1 MAIKVLEAM
10 LERAYGEAK
19 GRRLQREARKWAD
32 SQGYHLITI
41 SKEDIKT
48 LLVHNYVAI
57 RMKGL
62 VSKEQADFNQA
73 ERNLGNMSVFGKKV
87 KPNYVPRKMKR
98 AEAVRS
104 VANTSQHKSVV
115 QLRREV
121 DPVVDHIF
129 ENFISH
135 YNKGITEE
143 HLLAHMQGNEIEI
156 LQNKNYAQKAKDTI
170 IALLKSNSAEN
181 IFKNIMKEGSR
192 ELRQFSRRT
201 QLIHTGRTVGLTIA
215 EKIGSL
221 EATSAAEAEALKI
234 IEGILDRVEFQVEKS
249 DRKDGREI
257 HITGKI
263 GPSTIN
269 SPGEESSDWTHLKPL
284 IEQEL
289 QAVFNSPEYIKNVGS
304 GESSQPIDER
314 LAEYLANE
322 EILKPAKRRK
332 NIRATTFKPEKPKSG
347 KGSVGKK
354 RVVKPK
360 GKGVKTKKGTVLPIP
375 QKNATTKQKSP
386 ASMPLNVMVLL
397 NNQLPAVVQQN
408 MRFPAL
414 ENRTGRFASSVKVT
428 DVATTAQGFPSIGYT
443 YQTNPYQTFEPGYKQ
458 GDSDRDPRKLID
470 KSIREIAV
478 QFAMGRFYTRR
489 V

>member
-1 MAIKVLEAM
+1 MAIKVLEGM
-10 LERAYGEAK
+10 LKRAYGEAK
-19 GRRLQREARKWAD
+19 GHRLQREARKWAD

-57 RMKGL
+57 RMGDLIK
-62 VSKEQADFNQA
+62 KEQAKFRKEQKDLA
-73 ERNLGNMSVFGKKV
+73 DPSSPKRMKK
-87 KPNYVPRKMKR
+87 
-98 AEAVRS
+98 AEAIRA
-104 VANTSQHKSVV
+104 VANTSQHVSVAK
-115 QLRREV
+115 LRKDV

-129 ENFISH
+129 QNFIEH
-135 YNKGITEE
+135 YNSSIKEV
-143 HLLAHMQGNEIEI
+143 HLLAHKRGNEIEI
-156 LQNKNYAQKAKDTI
+156 LQNRNHAQKAKDTI
-170 IALLKSNSAEN
+170 IALLKSNSTEN
-181 IFKNIMKEGSR
+181 IFKNIMKEGSS

-201 QLIHTGRTVGLTIA
+201 QFIHTSRTVGQTIA
-215 EKIGSL
+215 EKLGSL
-221 EATSAAEAEALKI
+221 EATAAGEAEALKI
-234 IEGILDRVEFQVEKS
+234 IEGILDRVEFQIEKS
-249 DRKDGREI
+249 DKKDGRKI

-269 SPGEESSDWTHLKPL
+269 SPGEESTDWTHLKPL

-304 GESSQPIDER
+304 RKSSQPIDER

-332 NIRATTFKPEKPKSG
+332 SIKATTFKPENPKSG

-354 RVVKPK
+354 RVAKPK
-360 GKGVKTKKGTVLPIP
+360 GKRVKTKKGIVLPIP

-386 ASMPLNVMVLL
+386 ASMPLNIMVLL
-397 NNQLPAVVQQN
+397 NNQLPTIVQQN

-443 YQTNPYQTFEPGYKQ
+443 YKTNPYQTFEPGYKQ
-458 GDSDRDPRKLID
+458 GDPDRDPRKLID